1 MIEEAVILAGGF
13 GTRLQKV
20 VKDVPK
26 PMAEVNGKP
35 FLEYI
40 FKYLTNFNLKK
51 VVVSVGYKAD
61 IITDYFKTSYEG
73 IKIEYAFEYEPLGT
87 GGGILN
93 ALKQCRDE
101 DVLILNGDTFF
112 NVDLFA
118 LENFHKQKQSDATLC
133 LKHLQNASR
142 YGHVSLN
149 EENRIIGF
157 AEKQPESKEGWI
169 NGGIYLLKK
178 PVIEGLGLQDKFS
191 FEKDFLERYYSSLN
205 FGAFTSDGYFI
216 DIGIPE
222 DYQRVQVEI
231 SKVIN

>member
-26 PMAEVNGKP
+26 PMAAVNGKP

-40 FKYLTNFNLKK
+40 FKYLKKFNLKK

-61 IITDYFKTSYEG
+61 IITDYFKSSYEG

-93 ALKQCRDE
+93 ALKQCRNE

-112 NVDLFA
+112 NVDLFE
-118 LENFHKQKQSDATLC
+118 LDKFHKQKQSDVTLC

-178 PVIEGLGLQDKFS
+178 PVIEGLGLHDKFS
-191 FEKDFLERYYSSLN
+191 FEKDFLERYYSSLH
-205 FGAFTSDGYFI
+205 FGAYTSDGYFI

-231 SKVIN
+231 SRVIN